1 MSLISLLRFRN
12 LHYCFPL
19 RQAEEISPAS
29 WEWIASL
36 SPALPVSSRDEPYE
50 GDVQDSEDCG
60 PSLEPRKLEG
70 TPSGWLDLMTQG
82 WRSDAGGLLERNAA
96 TSDRQP
102 VRIGLSVPTTQ
113 HQFLLQVAL
122 SEGLPIA
129 RRPLITQ
136 CPHQHT
142 DYAMCNRYPAAP
154 RLFC

>member
-19 RQAEEISPAS
+19 RQAEEISPAL

-82 WRSDAGGLLERNAA
+82 WRADAGGLLERNAA

-113 HQFLLQVAL
+113 HQFPFAGSPLGGPPH
-122 SEGLPIA
+122 SEKTVDNAMPTSTHGL
-129 RRPLITQ
+129 
-136 CPHQHT
+136 CHV
-142 DYAMCNRYPAAP
+142 
-154 RLFC
+154 